1 MTCKDKQNI
10 KEITHEL
17 ETFLSTRKSNS
28 RVETE
33 SKPPMLKS
41 LTCLELKQA
50 TFLTYV
56 GQPEVSCFLT

>member
-1 MTCKDKQNI
+1 MTCKDKRNI
-10 KEITHEL
+10 KEIKH

-41 LTCLELKQA
+41 LTCLKPKQA

-56 GQPEVSCFLT
+56 GQPEVSCFPT